1 MKSIILILGAPND
14 LNGNLST
21 TAIDRLNA
29 AYELYRKDKKISF
42 LCSGGFG
49 EHFNTSDLPHA
60 HYAKQYLIKMGAIE
74 NDFLPHLITSN
85 TVDDFRKAIPV
96 LVEVNP
102 EVIYIVTS
110 DFHVARAKMIFNII
124 TQDKDISKKVVF
136 IYAKSSHASGE
147 LKRLEEHE
155 NKAIKILINNNFTLY

>member
-14 LNGNLST
+14 ANGNLST

-29 AYELYRKDKKISF
+29 AYELYQKDKKLSF

-49 EHFNTSDLPHA
+49 EHFNTSHLPHA
-60 HYAKQYLIKMGAIE
+60 HYAKEYLIKKGACG

-85 TVDDFRKAIPV
+85 TVDDFRKAIPI
-96 LVEVNP
+96 LTEIDP
-102 EVIYIVTS
+102 EVIYVVTS
-110 DFHVARAKMIFNII
+110 DFHVARAKMIFNIV
-124 TQDKDISKKVVF
+124 TQNKEINKKTVF
-136 IYAKSSHASGE
+136 IYAQSSHASGE

-155 NKAIKILINNNFTLY
+155 NKAIKVLINNNFTLY

>member
-14 LNGNLST
+14 VNGNLSI

-29 AYELYRKDKKISF
+29 AYELYQKDKKLSF

-60 HYAKQYLIKMGAIE
+60 HYVKQNLIKRGVFE
-74 NDFLPHLITSN
+74 NDFLQHLITSN
-85 TVDDFRKAIPV
+85 TVDDFRKATPV
-96 LVEVNP
+96 LEEANP
-102 EVIYIVTS
+102 EAVYVVTS
-110 DFHVARAKMIFNII
+110 DFHVTRAKMIFNII
-124 TQDKDISKKVVF
+124 TEDRDINKKVTF
-136 IYAKSSHASGE
+136 IAAQSTHASDE

-155 NKAIKILINNNFTLY
+155 NKAIKILIDNNYTLY